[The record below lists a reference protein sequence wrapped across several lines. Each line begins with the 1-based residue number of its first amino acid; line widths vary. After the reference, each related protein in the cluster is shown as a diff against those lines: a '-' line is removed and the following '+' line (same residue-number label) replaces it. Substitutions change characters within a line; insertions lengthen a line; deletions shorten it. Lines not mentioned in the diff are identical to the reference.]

1 MKSYAN
7 IFVILFISLLFNA
20 CSSKQ
25 NENSFQSASLQ
36 KTLQKN
42 SSNNNKLYSFYKE
55 WRGVKY
61 RYGGSSK
68 RGVDCSALI
77 QKAYKQSYDISLPR
91 TTTQQA
97 KVGKTVKKSQLKTG
111 DLVFFKTGKKSK
123 HVGIYMENGKFFHA
137 STKKG
142 VTISRLDNV
151 YFSRHYWKSVRVLY

>member
-1 MKSYAN
+1 MKSYTN
-7 IFVILFISLLFNA
+7 IFVILFISLLFSA

-25 NENSFQSASLQ
+25 NSNTIQSASLQ
-36 KTLQKN
+36 KTLLEK
-42 SSNNNKLYSFYKE
+42 SSNNNKLYSFYDE

-61 RYGGSSK
+61 RYGGNSK
-68 RGVDCSALI
+68 RGIDCSALI
-77 QKAYKQSYDISLPR
+77 QKAYKKSYNIALPR

-97 KVGKTVKKSQLKTG
+97 KVGKTIKKYQLKTG

-123 HVGIYMENGKFFHA
+123 HVGIYMENGKFLHA

-142 VTISRLDNV
+142 VTISRLDNI